1 MIISYVQDGKV
12 VEIEFDATMR
22 MSDVLSSTVTTH
34 PVETGTPVND
44 HIRQN
49 PDSLSF
55 DAVVTDSPL
64 KLPRTQNLGAQQ
76 NLGGLSVSYDSITY
90 DALRNGNRQTKTA
103 TAGVLQFDR
112 SFTRVADVYFELK
125 YISDNGIAVNVQT
138 TGDGQSGPKGGIRDY
153 ENMAVLNVT
162 TPHEVA
168 DGDSR
173 TFSFQLQNIRI
184 VDTKKVDAP
193 EAKKQKKNK
202 GEKGKKPVT
211 DADAKLKSD
220 LLGLGGKISDAL
232 SAFKAAL

>member
-1 MIISYVQDGKV
+1 MIVSYVKSGKV
-12 VEIEFDATMR
+12 VEIEFDCTMR
-22 MSDVLSSTVTTH
+22 MSDVLSSTVTSH

-49 PDSLSF
+49 QDSLSF
-55 DAVVTDSPL
+55 DASVTDSPL
-64 KLPRTQNLGAQQ
+64 KLPRTQNVGAQQ
-76 NLGGLSVSYDSITY
+76 NLGGMSVSYDSITY
-90 DALRNGNRQTKTA
+90 DALRHGTTQTKTA

-112 SFTRVADVYFELK
+112 PFTRVADVYFELK

-138 TGDGQSGPKGGIRDY
+138 TDQKGGIRDY

-162 TPHEVA
+162 TPHDVA

-184 VDTKKVDAP
+184 VDTKKVNAP
-193 EAKKQKKNK
+193 EAKRQKKNK
-202 GEKGKKPVT
+202 GEKGKKAVT
-211 DADAKLKSD
+211 DDDAKLKSD
-220 LLGLGGKISDAL
+220 LLGLGQKVSDAL